1 MMIDDIYY
9 PDGGGRNGQ
18 NKNKADFYL
27 SIQHSNVKLN
37 RLPLTASGYGDFLR
51 NLRDIGESSRPK
63 YLWIET
69 VNSDRYIVSREVLT
83 GGIVKI
89 EKAWKNSET

>member
-9 PDGGGRNGQ
+9 PDGGGRKGQ

-37 RLPLTASGYGDFLR
+37 RLPLTASG
-51 NLRDIGESSRPK
+51 
-63 YLWIET
+63 
-69 VNSDRYIVSREVLT
+69 
-83 GGIVKI
+83 
-89 EKAWKNSET
+89 